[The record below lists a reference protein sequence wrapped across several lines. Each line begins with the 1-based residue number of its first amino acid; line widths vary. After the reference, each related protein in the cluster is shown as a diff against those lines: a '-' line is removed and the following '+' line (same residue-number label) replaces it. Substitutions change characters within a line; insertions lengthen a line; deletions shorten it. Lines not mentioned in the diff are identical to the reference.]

1 MMTKI
6 EAQEIV
12 SQNVLILDTNGIN
25 ELPLG
30 TIEIDAFNVTNDD
43 DNFPIK
49 LLGLLPIFNTK
60 NNNDGLHCSS
70 FIVKFQQKY
79 YYRYTLLMAFKVI
92 EALRVINDYCFDKN
106 SRSIEKSTIH
116 YN

>member
-1 MMTKI
+1 MMTKS

-12 SQNVLILDTNGIN
+12 SKNVLILDTNGIN

-49 LLGLLPIFNTK
+49 LLGLLPIFNPK
-60 NNNDGLHCSS
+60 NNNDGLYCSS

-79 YYRYTLLMAFKVI
+79 YYQYNLLMAFKVI
-92 EALRVINDYCFDKN
+92 EALRVINDYCFNKD
-106 SRSIEKSTIH
+106 SSSIEKSTIH